1 MLIVLVLLTGCASK
15 KKVSKLEHSVSR
27 DSVYAELV
35 KVDSVKKRD
44 YVDKS
49 VITKEV
55 KQRTERTRKGS
66 ERVLRV
72 DSVKDFEFSDS
83 TGFSLM
89 LRLDSLSGALTI
101 KVRESDIKEVTEL
114 SEVSKENRNIKETQ
128 KDSTVME
135 KQKQIAVKD
144 DEFIK
149 SKDVDKK
156 SISLWWMGVLV
167 IVGLAIWIII
177 KRVF

>member
-27 DSVYAELV
+27 DSVYAESI
-35 KVDSVKKRD
+35 KVDSVKHRD

-66 ERVLRV
+66 ERVVRV
-72 DSVKDFEFSDS
+72 DSVKDFDFSDS

-101 KVRESDIKEVTEL
+101 KVRESDIKEVTERT
-114 SEVSKENRNIKETQ
+114 EVSKENRNIKETQ

-144 DEFIK
+144 DEFIQTK
-149 SKDVDKK
+149 NVDKK
-156 SISLWWMGVLV
+156 SWSMWWVGVLV
-167 IVGLAIWIII
+167 IVGLAIWIVI

>member
-1 MLIVLVLLTGCASK
+1 M
-15 KKVSKLEHSVSR
+15 
-27 DSVYAELV
+27 
-35 KVDSVKKRD
+35 DSVKHRD

-55 KQRTERTRKGS
+55 KERTERTRKGS
-66 ERVLRV
+66 EKVVILPE
-72 DSVKDFEFSDS
+72 VKNFEFSDS
-83 TGFSLM
+83 SGFSL
-89 LRLDSLSGALTI
+89 LVKLDSLSGALTI
-101 KVRESDIKEVTEL
+101 KVRESDIKEVTDRT
-114 SEVSKENRNIKETQ
+114 EVVKEKRDIKETQ

-135 KQKQIAVKD
+135 KQKQVAVKD

-149 SKDVDKK
+149 TKDVDKK
-156 SISLWWMGVLV
+156 SLSLWWLGVLV

>member
-1 MLIVLVLLTGCASK
+1 MLTGCASK

-27 DSVYAELV
+27 DSVYAESV
-35 KVDSVKKRD
+35 KVDSVKQRD

-66 ERVLRV
+66 ERVLLV

-89 LRLDSLSGALTI
+89 LKLDSLSGALTI
-101 KVRESDIKEVTEL
+101 KVRESDIKEVTERT
-114 SEVSKENRNIKETQ
+114 EVIKENRNIKETK

-156 SISLWWMGVLV
+156 SLSIWWIGVLV
-167 IVGLAIWIII
+167 IVGLAIWIVI

>member
-1 MLIVLVLLTGCASK
+1 MLTGCASK

-27 DSVYAELV
+27 DSVYVE
-35 KVDSVKKRD
+35 SVKIDSATQRD

-55 KQRTERTRKGS
+55 KERTEMTRKGS
-66 ERVLRV
+66 ERVVRV
-72 DSVKDFEFSDS
+72 DIVKDFEFSDS
-83 TGFSLM
+83 TGFAL
-89 LRLDSLSGALTI
+89 LVKLDSLSGALTI
-101 KVRESDIKEVTEL
+101 KVRESDIKEVTERT
-114 SEVSKENRNIKETQ
+114 EVVKENRDIKETQ

-135 KQKQIAVKD
+135 KQKQVAVKD
-144 DEFIK
+144 DEFIQTK
-149 SKDVDKK
+149 EVDKK
-156 SISLWWMGVLV
+156 SLSLWWLGVLV

>member
-1 MLIVLVLLTGCASK
+1 MLTGCASK
-15 KKVSKLEHSVSR
+15 KKVSKLEHIVSR
-27 DSVYAELV
+27 DSVYVEAV
-35 KVDSVKKRD
+35 RVDSVKQRD

-55 KQRTERTRKGS
+55 NERTERTRKGS
-66 ERVLRV
+66 DRVVKV

-83 TGFSLM
+83 TGFALM
-89 LRLDSLSGALTI
+89 VKLDSLSGALTI
-101 KVRESDIKEVTEL
+101 KVRESDIKEVTERT
-114 SEVSKENRNIKETQ
+114 EVVKENRDIKETQ

-135 KQKQIAVKD
+135 KQKQVAVKD
-144 DEFIK
+144 DEFIQT
-149 SKDVDKK
+149 KDVDKK
-156 SISLWWMGVLV
+156 SWSLWWLGVLV

>member
-1 MLIVLVLLTGCASK
+1 MLTGCASK

-27 DSVYAELV
+27 DSVYSEVV
-35 KVDSVKKRD
+35 KVDSVAHRE
-44 YVDKS
+44 YADKS

-55 KQRTERTRKGS
+55 KERKERTRKGA
-66 ERVLRV
+66 EKVV
-72 DSVKDFEFSDS
+72 KIDSVKDFEFSDS
-83 TGFSLM
+83 SGFRLM
-89 LRLDSLSGALTI
+89 LKLDSLSGALTI
-101 KVRESDIKEVTEL
+101 KVRESDIKEVTERT
-114 SEVSKENRNIKETQ
+114 EVVKENRDIKETQ

-135 KQKQIAVKD
+135 KQKQVAVKD

-149 SKDVDKK
+149 TKDVDKK
-156 SISLWWMGVLV
+156 SWSLWWIGVLV